1 MKKLNVCMISGSF
14 EYDSRKSLKIFQKYL
29 AENYPLIETEL
40 IIYQDEDDNPSLRI
54 LESTDVII
62 IFTRRIRIS
71 GENLERLQEY
81 CQTGKPIIGIRTASH
96 AYENWLD
103 FDTHVLGGSYQG
115 HFGHGPI
122 SHVEILESQ
131 IEHSILEGI
140 SNFDAFGS
148 LYKNPSNAADT
159 TTLMTAKTNQGH
171 CQPVT
176 WIRER
181 QVGESISRVFYT
193 SLGHQDD
200 FHISSFLQMLANAI
214 FWTTRQ

>member
-1 MKKLNVCMISGSF
+1 MISGSF

-54 LESTDVII
+54 LESTDVIM

-71 GENLERLQEY
+71 GKNLERLQKY
-81 CQTGKPIIGIRTASH
+81 CQTGKPIVGIRTASH

-122 SHVEILESQ
+122 SQVEIVESQ
-131 IEHSILEGI
+131 MGHSIL
-140 SNFDAFGS
+140 
-148 LYKNPSNAADT
+148 
-159 TTLMTAKTNQGH
+159 
-171 CQPVT
+171 QPVA
-176 WIRER
+176 
-181 QVGESISRVFYT
+181 Y
-193 SLGHQDD
+193 
-200 FHISSFLQMLANAI
+200 
-214 FWTTRQ
+214 